1 MFSNTF
7 NNLLTEEMG
16 IIRNVQSDTRVIV
29 DKIKLSIKNTSSSPT
44 SFDMTTY
51 KNGSFQI
58 DVTISVDGNVSPS
71 SKTIKVKWYYF
82 SFSDEQTKR
91 DYITKIPMRT
101 SYNKSLNT
109 LSVVVLAINGIIDNH
124 TLEDSVAHELTHNF
138 QSVLKGGELLND
150 KIKANYQTA
159 NRNFASNSEN
169 VRIIASVLY
178 LTYKFEQDAFLNGA
192 YAYILSE
199 YEKNYDIT
207 DAYEKTEAY
216 NSLQSLRFYLDIMHD
231 ALLNNHVGNVTKDH
245 CKSQYNMSFEKI
257 LAIGE
262 KAYSR
267 YSRKLARMY
276 AQALADIR
284 NKNIT
289 ESDTYHTMTFYS
301 QPPLEELKRRINET
315 IFK

>member
-1 MFSNTF
+1 M
-7 NNLLTEEMG
+7 
-16 IIRNVQSDTRVIV
+16 
-29 DKIKLSIKNTSSSPT
+29 
-44 SFDMTTY
+44 
-51 KNGSFQI
+51 
-58 DVTISVDGNVSPS
+58 
-71 SKTIKVKWYYF
+71 
-82 SFSDEQTKR
+82 
-91 DYITKIPMRT
+91 
-101 SYNKSLNT
+101 
-109 LSVVVLAINGIIDNH
+109 
-124 TLEDSVAHELTHNF
+124 
-138 QSVLKGGELLND
+138 KGGELLND
-150 KIKANYQTA
+150 KTKANYQTA

-192 YAYILSE
+192 YAYIISE

-216 NSLQSLRFYLDIMHD
+216 NSLQSLRYYLDIMHD
-231 ALLNNHVGNVTKDH
+231 ALSNNHVGNVTKDH
-245 CKSQYNMSFEKI
+245 CKSEYNMSFEKI

-284 NKNIT
+284 NKNIS

-301 QPPLEELKRRINET
+301 QPPLEELKRRINKT

>member
-7 NNLLTEEMG
+7 NNLLTEEMC

-29 DKIKLSIKNTSSSPT
+29 AKIKLSIKNTSSSPT

-71 SKTIKVKWYYF
+71 SIIIKVNWYYF
-82 SFSDEQTKR
+82 SFSDGQTKK

-101 SYNKSLNT
+101 SYNKRMNT
-109 LSVVVLAINGIIDNH
+109 LSVVVLAINGIIDNN

-138 QSVLKGGELLND
+138 QSILKGGELLND
-150 KIKANYQTA
+150 KTKANYQTA

-169 VRIIASVLY
+169 VRIIASVIY

-216 NSLQSLRFYLDIMHD
+216 NSLQSLRYYLDIMHD
-231 ALLNNHVGNVTKDH
+231 ALSNNHVGSVTKHH
-245 CKSQYNMSFEKI
+245 CKSEYNMSFEKI

-284 NKNIT
+284 NKNIS